1 MEQYYNIMTMH
12 LLGKYGIPYDEK
24 TQIICERFLNQY
36 MSRYHYKNMP
46 EETEKLYGNRNM
58 WEYFLF
64 FAPSVAWFED
74 STNGLMCLP
83 TSGEYEYN
91 AVGKPTK
98 WYVSAINGAFTNKPL
113 TDKNSV
119 LMFNDQA
126 MTIPLIQLLYEARFM
141 TKLDMAMAQNI
152 DLQSTPYVIEAFEE
166 QGKTASMWSQVL
178 KSFKSHIVLRKAKDK
193 DRVSEFSKS
202 QVLDTRVDLKI
213 KDLMTAY
220 NEFLFRAHTYL
231 GIKNVNIEK
240 SERLLTGE
248 VSANDILIQ
257 MNYTNGLNARNKPME
272 EVNKMF
278 GYSVEVEPPELKTM
292 MADLSSAYMA
302 SGAGGLGAF
311 GKGGGNDANSTDNKP
326 TSK

>member
-1 MEQYYNIMTMH
+1 MNQYYNTMS
-12 LLGKYGIPYDEK
+12 LQLCGKYGIPYDEK
-24 TQIICERFLNQY
+24 TMIIMERFLNQF
-36 MSRYHYKNMP
+36 MSRFHYKGMP
-46 EETEKLYGNRNM
+46 DHTNEVYGYRKM
-58 WEYFLF
+58 WEFFLF

-74 STNGLMCLP
+74 PTEGLLCLP

-113 TDKNSV
+113 TEKNSV

-126 MTIPLIQLLYEARFM
+126 LSIPIIQLLYECRFM
-141 TKLDMAMAQNI
+141 SKLDMAMMQNI

-166 QGKTASMWSQVL
+166 EGKTASMWSQVL
-178 KSFKSHIVLRKAKDK
+178 KSFKSHVVLRKRREK
-193 DRVSEFSKS
+193 DRVTELSKS

-257 MNYTNGLNARNKPME
+257 MNYTNCLNARGDCFE
-272 EVNKMF
+272 QVNKMF
-278 GYSVEVEPPELKTM
+278 STHVEVEPPELETM

-302 SGAGGLGAF
+302 AGAGGLGAF
-311 GKGGGNDANSTDNKP
+311 GKGGNSNGVSADSKP
-326 TSK
+326 STK